1 MPNYVICCY
10 QDFDQISERV
20 LRNYSNLI
28 VELYC
33 GLRVLYIYHLN
44 LQENLVEK
52 FWLEFDLLFK
62 GLKVVIKFLVVTK
75 LYRKRYL

>member
-10 QDFDQISERV
+10 QDVDQIKESV
-20 LRNYSNLI
+20 LQNYSNLI
-28 VELYC
+28 VELFC

-44 LQENLVEK
+44 LQENLVEM

-62 GLKVVIKFLVVTK
+62 GLKIVIKFLVVTK